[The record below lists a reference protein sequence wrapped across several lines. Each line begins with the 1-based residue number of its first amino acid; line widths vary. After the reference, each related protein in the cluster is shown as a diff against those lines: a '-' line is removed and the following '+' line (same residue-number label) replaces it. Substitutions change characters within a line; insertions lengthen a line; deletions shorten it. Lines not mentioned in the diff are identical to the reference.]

1 MKRYLFKV
9 LCNTTYLISII
20 FRIAAVC
27 TNIQSPPSESNLRKL
42 TATSVKEF
50 QYAEYPCKADGKFD
64 ENGEEKT
71 TFKILCPGA
80 NGESPDFKTDPPIG
94 KRVFNT
100 DLGSLIET
108 GPVIGYL

>member
-1 MKRYLFKV
+1 MAESYEAETPNFGKANLWGLYNLF
-9 LCNTTYLISII
+9 ISII

-27 TNIQSPPSESNLRKL
+27 TNIQSPPSESNLKKL
-42 TATSVKEF
+42 TATSIKEF

-94 KRVFNT
+94 K
-100 DLGSLIET
+100 
-108 GPVIGYL
+108 